1 MERMKP
7 NMKTE
12 TKESNRWYRV
22 PFVWMLVALPL
33 TAVIGGFVTLALAIY
48 SDDGLVEDDYYKRG
62 MEINRVLDR
71 DRAAAAHGL
80 EGKLELDDAH
90 HELRVRLDAQRPMIW
105 PENLELKLM
114 HATRA
119 GLDRT
124 VVLARQA
131 DGTYRLP
138 QPAFAP
144 GHWDVQ
150 LAAQDWRLT
159 GSLFMPGD
167 RRLVMRP
174 VSP

>member
-1 MERMKP
+1 MTSMK
-7 NMKTE
+7 
-12 TKESNRWYRV
+12 SDRWYRQ
-22 PFVWMLVALPL
+22 PIMWLVVLLPL
-33 TAVIGGFVTLALAIY
+33 TAVIGGFVTLALAIH

-62 MEINRVLDR
+62 MEINRALDR

-80 EGKLELDDAH
+80 VGTLELDDAR
-90 HELRVRLDAQRPMIW
+90 HELRVRLDAPRPMAS

-124 VVLARQA
+124 VVLARA
-131 DGTYRLP
+131 VDGAYRLP
-138 QPAFAP
+138 LPALAA

-159 GSLFMPGD
+159 GSLHLPGD
-167 RRLVMRP
+167 RRLDLRP
-174 VSP
+174 VLP